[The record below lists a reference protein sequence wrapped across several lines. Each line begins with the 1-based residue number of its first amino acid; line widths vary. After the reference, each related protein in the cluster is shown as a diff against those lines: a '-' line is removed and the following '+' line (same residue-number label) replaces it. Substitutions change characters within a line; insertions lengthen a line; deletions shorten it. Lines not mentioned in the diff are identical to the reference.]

1 MLGVPLDRLKNAV
14 IVPADGSARFV
25 FRPMSIIAT
34 ELWDALLLTGTP
46 WLISVA
52 AVPEPWN
59 GLPFLAGLLVIP
71 LAMHRALRISVAA
84 DERGLAVKNY
94 WRTFFLPWAEISEV
108 RGAYETVGPLPT
120 PVIAFAT
127 SKRKLVRVV
136 ATATADKHKRALV
149 RQLKTC
155 PELTNV
161 PFNLSPE
168 LLA

>member
-1 MLGVPLDRLKNAV
+1 
-14 IVPADGSARFV
+14 
-25 FRPMSIIAT
+25 
-34 ELWDALLLTGTP
+34 
-46 WLISVA
+46 
-52 AVPEPWN
+52 
-59 GLPFLAGLLVIP
+59 
-71 LAMHRALRISVAA
+71 MHRALRISVAA

-136 ATATADKHKRALV
+136 ATARALV